1 MLCIFAYINILDF
14 DIIDVQDNSK
24 IKKIIYV
31 QLQDKYLSNGDGDD
45 IRDFCIYFYYGDS
58 CRDVYKFTNGR
69 KDK

>member
-31 QLQDKYLSNGDGDD
+31 
-45 IRDFCIYFYYGDS
+45 
-58 CRDVYKFTNGR
+58 
-69 KDK
+69 